1 MPGMDAPLPK
11 QTIALG
17 TYQAAYLDWSVGAI
31 ADRADRNAPIVLLLH
46 GFLGEGRMWRSVA
59 EALAAAGIRCI
70 ALDLLGFGDS
80 SKPRLKYVIDHQVQ
94 FVSEF
99 VHAMDLP
106 PLVLVGYSY
115 GGWAAAASAIAQS
128 IALRGLGLVAPAG
141 IRDDQFAGR
150 YRHLRPLLWETRWI
164 DRLLNASQPLARW
177 LGKSTDWDNLDRIRQ
192 TLKEQ
197 PVARSFLLDRWR
209 PEDAI
214 DTVET
219 QLHRISVPAL
229 VIAADRDETIPL
241 WHVELYGDRIPNARL
256 ERLPDADHS
265 LLATHAPIVA
275 QHIQTFLAQLS

>member
-1 MPGMDAPLPK
+1 MPGPEVPLPK

-17 TYQAAYLDWSVGAI
+17 TYRAAYVDWSI
-31 ADRADRNAPIVLLLH
+31 ADRDDQDAPLVLLLH

-59 EALAAAGIRCI
+59 EPLAAAGVRCI

-80 SKPRLKYVIDHQVQ
+80 SKPRLKYVIDHQVE
-94 FVSEF
+94 FVSAF
-99 VHAMDLP
+99 VRALNLP
-106 PLVLVGYSY
+106 PLFLVGYSY
-115 GGWAAAASAIAQS
+115 GGWAAAASAIARA
-128 IALRGLGLVAPAG
+128 IDLRGLGLVAPAG

-150 YRHLRPLLWETRWI
+150 YHHLRPLLWESPWV
-164 DRLLNASQPLARW
+164 DRLLAASRPLAAG
-177 LGKSTDWDNLDRIRQ
+177 LGQATAWEQIHRIRQ
-192 TLKEQ
+192 TFQEQ

-219 QLHRISVPAL
+219 ELHRIHVPTL

-241 WHVELYGDRIPNARL
+241 WHGELYRDRIPQARM

-265 LLATHAPIVA
+265 LLATHGPIVA
-275 QHIQTFLAQLS
+275 QHLQTFFAQQAKT